1 MKEIELSET
10 NDDEKNSFI
19 TNDTDNIQENKEENK
34 DINNIIKSND
44 STEFL
49 MKVTETNNKILNE
62 INSNS
67 PLINNKTPNRF
78 FGLKL
83 YVNNDICFQL
93 FKMTKIGKSKAFF
106 YNENDDPLLIIGPD
120 WPFVAFLFSIFNFFY
135 VLIIIKFWIRFS
147 LFSKCVNQIT
157 YWSFLISFLYT
168 SFINQG
174 YPKNS
179 ICRKTGNPSDE
190 YYYCEQCHLY
200 NYIYNSINH
209 CNKCGICIEGQEH
222 HCVWIGKCV
231 GKNNINVK

>member
-1 MKEIELSET
+1 MENDISINSSNQIEVET
-10 NDDEKNSFI
+10 STINFRSNNIKTNKDNI
-19 TNDTDNIQENKEENK
+19 TNSQKNKKKKNKISLKKIDIIQLQNDNFSNFSQENSYYK
-34 DINNIIKSND
+34 
-44 STEFL
+44 F
-49 MKVTETNNKILNE
+49 V
-62 INSNS
+62 
-67 PLINNKTPNRF
+67 
-78 FGLKL
+78 
-83 YVNNDICFQL
+83 
-93 FKMTKIGKSKAFF
+93 GKSIFLFMNK
-106 YNENDDPLLIIGPD
+106 NDDPLLIIGPD

-231 GKNNINVK
+231 GKNNIFCFYLFIFSTIFSLFYIIFSLQKIF